1 MTDRGND
8 KNNEWFRA
16 VKIVDFDT
24 TKANWTDVS
33 STKFWCRN
41 VFKYGQKIT
50 EKTEGSVT
58 IALARIDDIFYM
70 LIDGQVIMGFTAEDY
85 NGKDMVVGIFQ
96 KNAVQDTQITA
107 MNYLSGEEAKTK
119 FNVLTSNGSKLLG
132 EYRYNDW
139 WENENHA
146 SEYISSSE
154 DAGKGANYTFNN
166 ALAGENEG
174 IVTPNINF
182 DSDFTFEWEFKF
194 ADGTTGGNWDKYM
207 RVELRNSDNSDWG
220 FRFTATAQVNV
231 SDNLCIGANING
243 TDSVQDLGGAWSYD
257 ENYAGQY
264 KFSISRKIGTDNTT
278 FTFKAWKKNVSGEY
292 ELVHDKSWTGTE
304 TKEFGAATNPAIV
317 VIKSVNVAGEY
328 TNIKWS
334 ATATQE

>member
-1 MTDRGND
+1 
-8 KNNEWFRA
+8 
-16 VKIVDFDT
+16 
-24 TKANWTDVS
+24 
-33 STKFWCRN
+33 
-41 VFKYGQKIT
+41 
-50 EKTEGSVT
+50 
-58 IALARIDDIFYM
+58 
-70 LIDGQVIMGFTAEDY
+70 MGFTAEDY

-166 ALAGENEG
+166 ASAGENAG

-194 ADGTTGGNWDKYM
+194 ADGTTGGNWNKYM

-220 FRFTATAQVNV
+220 FRFTATAQVNG
-231 SDNLCIGANING
+231 SNNLCIGANVNG
-243 TDSVQDLGGAWSYD
+243 TGSEQDLGGAWSYD

-264 KFSISRKIGTDNTT
+264 KFSISRKIGADNTT

>member
-1 MTDRGND
+1 MG
-8 KNNEWFRA
+8 KC
-16 VKIVDFDT
+16 K
-24 TKANWTDVS
+24 S
-33 STKFWCRN
+33 S
-41 VFKYGQKIT
+41 
-50 EKTEGSVT
+50 
-58 IALARIDDIFYM
+58 
-70 LIDGQVIMGFTAEDY
+70 
-85 NGKDMVVGIFQ
+85 
-96 KNAVQDTQITA
+96 
-107 MNYLSGEEAKTK
+107 
-119 FNVLTSNGSKLLG
+119 
-132 EYRYNDW
+132 
-139 WENENHA
+139 

-194 ADGTTGGNWDKYM
+194 ADGTTTGGNWDKYM

-220 FRFTATAQVNV
+220 FSFTATAQVKG

-278 FTFKAWKKNVSGEY
+278 FTFKA
-292 ELVHDKSWTGTE
+292 
-304 TKEFGAATNPAIV
+304 
-317 VIKSVNVAGEY
+317 
-328 TNIKWS
+328 
-334 ATATQE
+334 